1 MLGIRKR
8 LRIYPNKQI
17 LATFWGMSYEV
28 MTPWKVKWPLKE
40 LKFGHFGWDIF
51 GLENRS
57 PSGFSPQRRRMPW
70 NQRALEKNGPLVSKK
85 LTLKKVMDTNGWLNK
100 DTLGIVCKENIWR
113 NDPIWR
119 ASFFNSVAQPP
130 TSKESKRR
138 MMDGRCKWCEWNI
151 LSDLS
156 FAFQD
161 FGWLIHKLHNFLDL
175 QKAPIDS
182 TSQVL
187 LRHA

>member
-1 MLGIRKR
+1 MLGIKKR

-17 LATFWGMSYEV
+17 SATFWGMSYEV

-40 LKFGHFGWDIF
+40 LKFGHFATGHLRARTD
-51 GLENRS
+51 RS

-85 LTLKKVMDTNGWLNK
+85 LTLKKNMMERNGWLN
-100 DTLGIVCKENIWR
+100 T
-113 NDPIWR
+113 
-119 ASFFNSVAQPP
+119 FFNSVAQPP
-130 TSKESKRR
+130 TSKESKRW

-161 FGWLIHKLHNFLDL
+161 FWWLIHKLHNFLDL